1 MWLHGRNSVSYCA
14 LTVFRSIGYTS
25 TSVSLLA
32 SGIYGV
38 LKFIAPPSSPS
49 FPSSRWIVNYRPSSR
64 LLELPRCRTSMTP
77 SSLWDGGKCSWC
89 TVRVFSPPGQDIMV
103 LLSRRRPS
111 VYGVWIL
118 ISKLPGTGTSSRG
131 PEPSGEEM
139 ILTFPLANGRCDT
152 CLSKPRMCKFRR
164 DNHSSPPSGRRRMRY
179 AKSEGVRP
187 ATGWGRCGT
196 MSAYEEVA

>member
-64 LLELPRCRTSMTP
+64 LLELPRLAS
-77 SSLWDGGKCSWC
+77 
-89 TVRVFSPPGQDIMV
+89 
-103 LLSRRRPS
+103 
-111 VYGVWIL
+111 
-118 ISKLPGTGTSSRG
+118 GTGANAAGVRFG
-131 PEPSGEEM
+131 YFPHQGKILWFCCRVGVPVFMEFVPLFFPSGDFDLK
-139 ILTFPLANGRCDT
+139 INRNWNLL
-152 CLSKPRMCKFRR
+152 PRTR
-164 DNHSSPPSGRRRMRY
+164 
-179 AKSEGVRP
+179 A
-187 ATGWGRCGT
+187 
-196 MSAYEEVA
+196 